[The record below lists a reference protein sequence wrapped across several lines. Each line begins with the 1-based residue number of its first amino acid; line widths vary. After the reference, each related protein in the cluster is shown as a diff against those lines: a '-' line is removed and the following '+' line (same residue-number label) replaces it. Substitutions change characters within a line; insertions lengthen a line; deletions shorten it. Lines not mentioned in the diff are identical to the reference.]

1 MAFMSAESAVTLV
14 YPALGNPSTLN
25 VTISVVEDVP
35 GITQAEKMPVS
46 SGDGGSG
53 TLRQESTEVTAVVM
67 SRLRNILRR

>member
-1 MAFMSAESAVTLV
+1 MQA

-35 GITQAEKMPVS
+35 GMTQAEKRIVS

-67 SRLRNILRR
+67 SRLRMYLER